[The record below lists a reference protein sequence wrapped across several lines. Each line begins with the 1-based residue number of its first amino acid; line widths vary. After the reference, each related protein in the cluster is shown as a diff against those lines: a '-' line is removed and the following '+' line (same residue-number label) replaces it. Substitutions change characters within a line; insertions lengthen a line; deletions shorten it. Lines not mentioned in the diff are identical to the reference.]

1 MSKTDNLGD
10 WETVSVTAIPPGIE
24 IIIKP
29 DDDDEHE
36 DDEFLGKPLVGRA
49 T

>member
-1 MSKTDNLGD
+1 MSKSERSD

-24 IIIKP
+24 IIITP

>member
-1 MSKTDNLGD
+1 MSMTERMD
-10 WETVSVTAIPPGIE
+10 WETVSVTASPPGIE
-24 IIIKP
+24 VIIKP
-29 DDDDEHE
+29 NDDDEHE